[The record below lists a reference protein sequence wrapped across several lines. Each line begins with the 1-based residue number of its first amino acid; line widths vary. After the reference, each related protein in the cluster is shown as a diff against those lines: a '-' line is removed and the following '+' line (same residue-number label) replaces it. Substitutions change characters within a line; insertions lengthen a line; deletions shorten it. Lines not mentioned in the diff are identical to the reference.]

1 MLTLLAYLL
10 VVVFMTL
17 IMTGRLPA
25 LLALILVPTA
35 FAILAGFGGT
45 MGGMM
50 LDGIRNLASTGVM
63 LCFAILYF
71 GIMIDA
77 GLFDPVARLVL
88 RFVRG
93 NPVRIVIGTAV
104 LAMIVSL
111 DGDSATS
118 YLITTTAM
126 LPLYNRL
133 NMNPLIAACVIMLA
147 AGNTNLTPWGG
158 PTARAASAL
167 HLDPNALFVPLV
179 PSMIACALSTI
190 AIAYI
195 LGRRERARIG
205 VASLSRLDDVPAPA
219 GGVVDTEAPHPPE
232 RRPRLIWVN
241 LALTAAL
248 MASLLAGLLPLPA
261 LFMIAFAIAMM
272 INYPTIEQQ
281 KERIAHNA
289 PNVLQVIALI
299 FAAGIFTGI
308 LSGTGMVEAMARSVL
323 AVIPDSAGRFL
334 PLITA
339 LVSIPFT
346 FFISNDAFYFG
357 ILPVLAQAG
366 AAFGIAPEAIGR
378 ASLVGQQVHLL
389 SPLVASTY
397 LLVGLCNVDFG
408 AHQRFTLP
416 WSMGGGDAGRFGAVG
431 GDPGV
436 LKHGAVAGGRL
447 SVPRCRTTT
456 IAPGDPFACI
466 AAPCSRAPP
475 SRRSPVPS

>member
-1 MLTLLAYLL
+1 MLTFLAYLM

-25 LLALILVPTA
+25 LLSLILVPTA
-35 FAILAGFGGT
+35 FALLAGFGGS
-45 MGGMM
+45 MGPMM
-50 LDGIRNLASTGVM
+50 LEGIRSLAPTGVM
-63 LCFAILYF
+63 LLFAILYF

-77 GLFDPVARLVL
+77 GLFDPVARTVL
-88 RFVRG
+88 RFVKG
-93 NPVRIVIGTAV
+93 DPVRIVIGTAV

-126 LPLYNRL
+126 LPLYRRL
-133 NMNPLIAACVIMLA
+133 GMNPLIAACVIMLA

-179 PSMIACALSTI
+179 PSMIACALTTI
-190 AIAYI
+190 GIAWL

-205 VASLSRLDDVPAPA
+205 IASLDRLDDVPAPA
-219 GGVVDTEAPHPPE
+219 GGLVDTHDPAPPE
-232 RRPRLIWVN
+232 RRPHLLWVN
-241 LALTAAL
+241 LALTLAL
-248 MASLLAGLLPLPA
+248 MASLLLGLLPLPA
-261 LFMIAFAIAMM
+261 LFMIAFAIAMV
-272 INYPTIEQQ
+272 INYPKMEDQ
-281 KERIAHNA
+281 KARIAAHA
-289 PNVLQVIALI
+289 PNVLAVVSLI

-308 LSGTGMVEAMARSVL
+308 LSGTGMVEAMAQSVL
-323 AVIPDSAGRFL
+323 AIIPEGAGRYI

-339 LVSIPFT
+339 IVSVPFT

-357 ILPVLAQAG
+357 ILPVLAQA
-366 AAFGIAPEAIGR
+366 AAAHGIPLEAIGR

-416 WSMGGGDAGRFGAVG
+416 WSLLLAVVML
-431 GDPGV
+431 GV
-436 LKHGAVAGGRL
+436 SALLGV
-447 SVPRCRTTT
+447 
-456 IAPGDPFACI
+456 I
-466 AAPCSRAPP
+466 
-475 SRRSPVPS
+475 PVF

>member
-1 MLTLLAYLL
+1 MLTLLAYLM

-50 LDGIRNLASTGVM
+50 LDGIRNLAPTGVM

-93 NPVRIVIGTAV
+93 DPVRIVIGTAV

-205 VASLSRLDDVPAPA
+205 IASLRRLDDVPAPA

-272 INYPTIEQQ
+272 INYPTIEQ

-308 LSGTGMVEAMARSVL
+308 LSGTGMVEAMAQSVL

-416 WSMGGGDAGRFGAVG
+416 WSMVLAVVMLGVSAMLGA
-431 GDPGV
+431 
-436 LKHGAVAGGRL
+436 
-447 SVPRCRTTT
+447 
-456 IAPGDPFACI
+456 I
-466 AAPCSRAPP
+466 
-475 SRRSPVPS
+475 PVF